1 MREVKKVKDK
11 ISKSSRA
18 TRKYEYIFRP
28 LLQLLSSLSRRKQ
41 NLTQRKLLA
50 KLLSC
55 LYISFFVLCSRT
67 MKVEGQS
74 MY

>member
-55 LYISFFVLCSRT
+55 LFISSFVLCSRT
-67 MKVEGQS
+67 MGVEGQS
-74 MY
+74 KY